1 MKLEID
7 YRRGGGGPSFRSL
20 GIWKNARFGKVHSGG
35 PWSFGNR
42 SNSYATVSKSTWKA
56 YNAIWNGRVSN
67 SFGFENC
74 KNPKKTSKIKIDWH
88 LLFFLNTNNHQI
100 CFHTHFFVGKKRLT
114 KSAIC
119 IQVSLPVD
127 PTALFCGT
135 VVEESEVLPSKQ
147 APVMLVCTWEG
158 RFSLT

>member
-20 GIWKNARFGKVHSGG
+20 GIWKNARFGKVHSGS

-67 SFGFENC
+67 CLGFQNC
-74 KNPKKTSKIKIDWH
+74 KNQKNKIKID
-88 LLFFLNTNNHQI
+88 I
-100 CFHTHFFVGKKRLT
+100 SCFWTPTIIRCVSTSIFRWGETVNQLPSASGRFHFQWIRRHSFVGRWWKKA
-114 KSAIC
+114 KC
-119 IQVSLPVD
+119 CHPNKHQWCWFVP
-127 PTALFCGT
+127 
-135 VVEESEVLPSKQ
+135 
-147 APVMLVCTWEG
+147 
-158 RFSLT
+158 